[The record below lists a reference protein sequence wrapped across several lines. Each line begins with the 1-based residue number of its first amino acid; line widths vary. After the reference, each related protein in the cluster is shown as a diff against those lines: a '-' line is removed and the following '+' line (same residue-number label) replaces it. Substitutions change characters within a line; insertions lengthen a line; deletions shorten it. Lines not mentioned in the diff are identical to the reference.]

1 MHFEQPTE
9 EFQYP
14 NLVETVNFFYFQ
26 GYEGFQDSK
35 MYCWPPFLNEAASI
49 AASIAASK
57 LHYQAKML
65 WASSNNGKM
74 MLEVIL
80 ETWVE
85 KIRQNMFPLLGKHK
99 ILIKT
104 WKK

>member
-14 NLVETVNFFYFQ
+14 NLVETVDFFTSK
-26 GYEGFQDSK
+26 GMRGFKTLRGTVPQ
-35 MYCWPPFLNEAASI
+35 FLSEAASI
-49 AASIAASK
+49 AASIASSE
-57 LHYQAKML
+57 LHYQPKML

-80 ETWVE
+80 EAWSE
-85 KIRQNMFPLLGKHK
+85 KI
-99 ILIKT
+99 
-104 WKK
+104 